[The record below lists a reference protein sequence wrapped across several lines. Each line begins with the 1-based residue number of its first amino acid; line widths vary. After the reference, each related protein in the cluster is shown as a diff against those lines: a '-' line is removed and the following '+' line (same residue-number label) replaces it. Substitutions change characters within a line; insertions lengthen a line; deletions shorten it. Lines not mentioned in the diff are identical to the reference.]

1 MENRGGYKIW
11 QYIGRVDF
19 SGLKGLFWKHIRNG
33 WGKFTAFIRLE
44 VSNGYRIQ
52 FWLDLCCGDVILKKA
67 FPARFRI
74 TQNKEASVTD
84 HMNWT
89 NGVLH
94 WDVLFIWV
102 VHD

>member
-1 MENRGGYKIW
+1 MENHGGYKIW

-19 SGLKGLFWKHIRNG
+19 RGLKGLFWKHIRNG
-33 WGKFTAFIRLE
+33 WGKFTAFIRVE
-44 VSNGYRIQ
+44 VSNGYCIQ
-52 FWLDLCCGDVILKKA
+52 FWLDLWCWDVILKKA